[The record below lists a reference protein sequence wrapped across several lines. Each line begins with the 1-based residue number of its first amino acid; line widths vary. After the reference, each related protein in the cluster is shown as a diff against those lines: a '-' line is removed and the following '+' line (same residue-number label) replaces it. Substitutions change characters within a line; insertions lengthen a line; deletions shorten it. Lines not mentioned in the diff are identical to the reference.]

1 MTFQAERMFCAKAW
15 RYEIVMIIRHLIEP
29 LSHAFE
35 CLCSQT
41 FLQSFI
47 YAAKSSQELGTAC
60 WGNHVTEQGRL

>member
-1 MTFQAERMFCAKAW
+1 
-15 RYEIVMIIRHLIEP
+15 MIIRHLIEP

-47 YAAKSSQELGTAC
+47 YAAKSYQELGTAC